1 LVFVG
6 LFAGFVPGSVAGD
19 LTSIG
24 TLLAFVIV
32 CIGIM
37 VMRKSDPD
45 VPRPF
50 RTPLV
55 PLVPILGIVVCGA
68 MIVSLDINTQMI
80 ALGWMLVGLV
90 IYFTYSR
97 KHSKLTA

>member
-1 LVFVG
+1 
-6 LFAGFVPGSVAGD
+6 
-19 LTSIG
+19 
-24 TLLAFVIV
+24 
-32 CIGIM
+32 
-37 VMRKSDPD
+37 
-45 VPRPF
+45 
-50 RTPLV
+50 
-55 PLVPILGIVVCGA
+55 LGIVVCGA